1 MAPDRPITVLVA
13 DHDPAGLQGLEE
25 LLSEAEGI
33 DVVAASA
40 DGRDAVR
47 LAAEHQP
54 AVILVLPRESIGK
67 YLVDAIRATAHGEAA
82 MTRVVGSTEA
92 RSPHQGAVDQD
103 LSPRELNV
111 VRLVAE
117 GRTNGQIARALDT
130 SVSTVKAQLSTLF
143 EKLGAR
149 DRASAVAAC
158 FRRGVLK

>member
-1 MAPDRPITVLVA
+1 
-13 DHDPAGLQGLEE
+13 
-25 LLSEAEGI
+25 
-33 DVVAASA
+33 
-40 DGRDAVR
+40 
-47 LAAEHQP
+47 
-54 AVILVLPRESIGK
+54 
-67 YLVDAIRATAHGEAA
+67 
-82 MTRVVGSTEA
+82 
-92 RSPHQGAVDQD
+92 VDQD